1 MPGTTVSSTR
11 CSERGSPDT
20 VIAPAP
26 PPVVDPVRDPPVDG
40 LRGAARAA
48 GVRVL
53 RILLVFWLSLYV
65 GLLLA
70 DEPGL
75 HIRSA
80 EITANADAALLLDAT
95 FQVDLGDT
103 LEDALQRGVTLHFVT
118 EFELLYER
126 WYFLNLWNKTISSFE
141 QRYRLSYSALTRHYR
156 LATGGLTLT
165 FETLSEALALMGRV
179 RGQQIAMRDQLE
191 PSQVYTAQ
199 VRLRLDTGQLPKP
212 FQISSIGSK
221 TWNLSSDWYRW
232 TVKP

>member
-1 MPGTTVSSTR
+1 M
-11 CSERGSPDT
+11 
-20 VIAPAP
+20 IAPAP
-26 PPVVDPVRDPPVDG
+26 PPVVDPVRDPPVVG
-40 LRGAARAA
+40 LRGGARAA
-48 GVRVL
+48 GVRVW
-53 RILLVFWLSLYV
+53 RILFAFWLSLAA

-80 EITANADAALLLDAT
+80 EITANAEAALLLDAT

-126 WYFLNLWNKTISSFE
+126 WYFLNLWNKTISAFE

>member
-1 MPGTTVSSTR
+1 
-11 CSERGSPDT
+11 

-26 PPVVDPVRDPPVDG
+26 PPLVDPVRDLPAARP
-40 LRGAARAA
+40 RRQARAA
-48 GVRVL
+48 GVRVWS
-53 RILLVFWLSLYV
+53 ILLAFWLSLSA

-80 EITANADAALLLDAT
+80 EITANAESGLLLDAT
-95 FQVDLGDT
+95 FQIDLGDT

-126 WYFLNLWNKTISSFE
+126 WYFLNLWNKTISTFE

-191 PSQVYTAQ
+191 PALVYTAQ
-199 VRLRLDTGQLPKP
+199 IRLRLDTAQLPKP

>member
-1 MPGTTVSSTR
+1 
-11 CSERGSPDT
+11 

-26 PPVVDPVRDPPVDG
+26 PQGLDQVRELARSFG
-40 LRGAARAA
+40 RILASGARGW
-48 GVRVL
+48 
-53 RILLVFWLSLYV
+53 RILLMLWL
-65 GLLLA
+65 GLTAGVAPA

-80 EITANADAALLLDAT
+80 EITTNAESALLLDAT
-95 FQVDLGDT
+95 FQLDLGDT
-103 LEDALQRGVTLHFVT
+103 LEDALQRGVSLHFVT

-126 WYFLNLWNKTISSFE
+126 WYFLNLWNKTISTFE

-165 FETLSEALALMGRV
+165 FETLNEALALMGRV
-179 RGQQIAMRDQLE
+179 RAQQVAMRDQLD
-191 PSQVYTAQ
+191 PTLVYTAQ
-199 VRLRLDTGQLPKP
+199 IRLRLDTAQLPKP

>member
-1 MPGTTVSSTR
+1 M
-11 CSERGSPDT
+11 
-20 VIAPAP
+20 
-26 PPVVDPVRDPPVDG
+26 DPVRDLPAD
-40 LRGAARAA
+40 RALGRA
-48 GVRVL
+48 PGMGIRAW
-53 RILLVFWLSLYV
+53 RLLVALWLCFAT

-70 DEPGL
+70 EEPGL

-80 EITANADAALLLDAT
+80 EVTANAESSLVLDAT
-95 FQVDLGDT
+95 FQIDLGDT

-126 WYFLNLWNKTISSFE
+126 WYFLNLWNKTISTFE

-191 PSQVYTAQ
+191 PGVVYTSQ
-199 VRLRLDTGQLPKP
+199 IRLRLDTAQLPKP